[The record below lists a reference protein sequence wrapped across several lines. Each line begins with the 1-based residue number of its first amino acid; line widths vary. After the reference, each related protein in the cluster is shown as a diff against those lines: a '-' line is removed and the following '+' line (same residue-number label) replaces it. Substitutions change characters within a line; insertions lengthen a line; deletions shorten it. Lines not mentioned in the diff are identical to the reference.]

1 MEYTKDIVFN
11 VKYVGKVEKIKL
23 RDRKWTSKLIRI
35 YEDNKFIIITLL
47 LTTILIVLDLC
58 MVSNF
63 IKLLM
68 EL

>member
-11 VKYVGKVEKIKL
+11 VKYAGKVEKIKL